1 MTPVSRLADTRQ
13 DSAGVTQLD
22 AALLQSWPLPV
33 GDGSDKYS
41 RGTVLVVGGSTMT
54 PGAVLLAGR
63 AALRMGAGRLQVATA
78 PEVAIPVGVAFPE
91 AMVMPWRTTPDGP
104 LRESIAAADAVVVG
118 PGLLGDD
125 VAAVVDAVLR
135 GVRPDC
141 VVVLDAAAIMV
152 FNQLDPATVDRVRA
166 RLLMTPNR
174 EEARSLVTEAPSG
187 DTSVLA
193 AAARATGAVLTSF
206 GGVYAPDGR
215 RWQADDDVVGLG
227 TSGSGDVLAGL
238 AAGAAARCGD
248 RSQAA
253 CWATFA
259 HFAAARRLEA
269 RLGTLGYVATDILA
283 EVPACLPR

>member
-1 MTPVSRLADTRQ
+1 MT
-13 DSAGVTQLD
+13 
-22 AALLQSWPLPV
+22 
-33 GDGSDKYS
+33 
-41 RGTVLVVGGSTMT
+41 
-54 PGAVLLAGR
+54 
-63 AALRMGAGRLQVATA
+63 
-78 PEVAIPVGVAFPE
+78 
-91 AMVMPWRTTPDGP
+91 
-104 LRESIAAADAVVVG
+104 
-118 PGLLGDD
+118 
-125 VAAVVDAVLR
+125 
-135 GVRPDC
+135 VRPDC

-152 FNQLDPATVDRVRA
+152 FDQLDPATVDRVRA
-166 RLLMTPNR
+166 GLLMTPNR
-174 EEARSLVTEAPSG
+174 EEARSLVTDAPSG
-187 DTSVLA
+187 DASVLA

-269 RLGTLGYVATDILA
+269 RVGTLGYMATDILA

>member
-1 MTPVSRLADTRQ
+1 MTPASRPADTQQ
-13 DSAGVTQLD
+13 DPAGATQLD

-33 GDGSDKYS
+33 DDGSDKYS
-41 RGTVLVVGGSTMT
+41 RGTVLVVGGSSMT

-91 AMVMPWRTTPDGP
+91 AMVMPWRAAPDGL
-104 LRESIAAADAVVVG
+104 LRESIAEADAVVVG
-118 PGLLGDD
+118 PGLLGDE

-135 GVRPDC
+135 DVHRGC

-152 FNQLDPATVDRVRA
+152 FDRLDPATVDRVRA
-166 RLLMTPNR
+166 GLLMTPNR
-174 EEARSLVTEAPSG
+174 EEARSLVTDAPAG
-187 DTSVLA
+187 DASVLA
-193 AAARATGAVLTSF
+193 AAACATGAVLTSF
-206 GGVYAPDGR
+206 GWVYAPDGR

-269 RLGTLGYVATDILA
+269 RLGTLGYVASDILA